1 MAIFADLV
9 ALSNGFAT
17 MESLDVILGFTF
29 MLVGLQMKRRLKLNL
44 SE

>member
-1 MAIFADLV
+1 MDYMAL
-9 ALSNGFAT
+9 LNGLGGFAT

-29 MLVGLQMKRRLKLNL
+29 MLVGMQMKRRLKLNF